1 MTNRRHSF
9 QFSVISLILS
19 FLGLVLLPLMLLN
32 PPPPVVVL
40 PWQTQLI
47 GIAFMFI
54 CILGIIAG
62 IAPSH
67 CSLTRNKEKQS
78 QKEISE
84 QTNSTQIKSIRKE
97 GHHPTC
103 GHYSGHV
110 ITIKGTHYCAGC
122 SGLVIGAMIAI
133 IGTVLFFFLNFQ
145 SVYPEAT
152 FWLGFVFVTI
162 GLLQHPLYQLLRLN
176 RGFIRFIIN
185 ILFVAGSFLLLASL
199 IQLTN
204 SLILAI
210 YLLLLILY
218 WIFTRIVMSR
228 RSHHL
233 ICSRCNRAE
242 CPYSEA

>member
-1 MTNRRHSF
+1 MTNRRHSS

-19 FLGLVLLPLMLLN
+19 LLGLVLLSLMLLN

-47 GIAFMFI
+47 GFAFMII

-62 IAPSH
+62 ISPSH
-67 CSLTRNKEKQS
+67 CSLTRKKKKQS
-78 QKEISE
+78 QKEIVE

-103 GHYSGHV
+103 NHYSGHV
-110 ITIKGTHYCAGC
+110 ITIKGSHYCAGC
-122 SGLVIGAMIAI
+122 NGLVTGAIIAI
-133 IGTVLFFFLNFQ
+133 IGTILFFFLSFPI
-145 SVYPEAT
+145 VYPEAT
-152 FWLGFVFVTI
+152 FWLGFIFVTI
-162 GLLQHPLYQLLRLN
+162 GLLQHPLYQLLKLN
-176 RGFIRFIIN
+176 RGIIRFIIN
-185 ILFVAGSFLLLASL
+185 SLFVVGSFLLLASL
-199 IQLTN
+199 TQLTN

-210 YLLLLILY
+210 YSLLLILY

-228 RSHHL
+228 RSHRL
-233 ICSRCNRAE
+233 ICSRCNRPE

>member
-1 MTNRRHSF
+1 MTNRRHSS
-9 QFSVISLILS
+9 QFSIISLILS
-19 FLGLVLLPLMLLN
+19 LLGLVLLPLILLN

-47 GIAFMFI
+47 GIIFMII

-62 IAPSH
+62 ITPSH
-67 CSLTRNKEKQS
+67 CSLTRNKKKQS
-78 QKEISE
+78 RKDITKN
-84 QTNSTQIKSIRKE
+84 TNSTQTKSISKE

-103 GHYSGHV
+103 DHYSDHV
-110 ITIKGTHYCAGC
+110 ITIKESHYCAGC
-122 SGLVIGAMIAI
+122 SGLATGAIIAI

-145 SVYPEAT
+145 IVYLEAV

-162 GLLQHPLYQLLRLN
+162 GLLQHPIYQLLKLH
-176 RGFIRFIIN
+176 RGIIRFTIN
-185 ILFVAGSFLLLASL
+185 ILFVVGSFLLLTSL
-199 IQLTN
+199 IQITN

-228 RSHHL
+228 QSHHR
-233 ICSRCNRAE
+233 ICSRCNRVK